1 MANLKY
7 NQGIADRISTA
18 IKDGATQKAAAKMS
32 GITPETL
39 SIWKTKFPAFR
50 EAVERA
56 QGEAQVFAEQSLYR
70 MAAKGNV
77 TALMFWLKNRLPS
90 EWQESQRREITFKQ
104 TFEEWVAGPEAP
116 SSGEPKE

>member
-1 MANLKY
+1 MANIKY
-7 NQGIADRISTA
+7 NQGIADRIRRA

-32 GITPETL
+32 GITPESL

-50 EAVERA
+50 ETVERA

-77 TALMFWLKNRLPS
+77 TALTFWLKNRHPS
-90 EWQESQRREITFKQ
+90 EWQESQRREITVKQ
-104 TFEEWVAGPEAP
+104 TFEEWVAEPEAP
-116 SSGEPKE
+116 SSGEPTE